1 MVIIIDIYLNP
12 TPTASAPAPR
22 PTAHFRSVATS
33 VNSASANTVR
43 QWTFVFA
50 GILNIAISCL
60 NILSPA

>member
-1 MVIIIDIYLNP
+1 MVSMVGGSMGGGVGGEGRN
-12 TPTASAPAPR
+12 
-22 PTAHFRSVATS
+22 SVMLDLP
-33 VNSASANTVR
+33 VNSSSANTVR